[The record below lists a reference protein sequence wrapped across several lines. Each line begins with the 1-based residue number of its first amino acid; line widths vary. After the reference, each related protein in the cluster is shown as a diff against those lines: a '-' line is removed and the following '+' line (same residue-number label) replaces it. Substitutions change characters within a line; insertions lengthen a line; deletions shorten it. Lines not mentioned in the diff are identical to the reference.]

1 MKNLRMREK
10 LDLGECI
17 DVNKIGHS
25 IGDGLFV
32 LNSYQDGVDYCDAAN
47 EAWIW
52 CIGKNIITGEILAA
66 IDTRFYQNPHYNCLW
81 LR

>member
-17 DVNKIGHS
+17 DVNRIGRS
-25 IGDGLFV
+25 LGDGLFV
-32 LNSYQDGVDYCDAAN
+32 LNSFEPGVDYCDAAN
-47 EAWIW
+47 DHWIW
-52 CIGKNIITGEILAA
+52 SIGKSLADGTIVA
-66 IDTRFYQNPHYNCLW
+66 STSDQFYKNPEYECLW

>member
-25 IGDGLFV
+25 IGAGLFV
-32 LNSYQDGVDYCDAAN
+32 LDVYEDGTDYCDAAN
-47 EAWIW
+47 DQWIW
-52 CIGKNIITGEILAA
+52 SIGKHAVSGKIMAA
-66 IDTRFYQNPHYNCLW
+66 IDTRFYQNPHYECLW

>member
-10 LDLGECI
+10 LDLGECL

-25 IGDGLFV
+25 IGAGLFV
-32 LNSYQDGVDYCDAAN
+32 LDTYQDGVDYCDAASD
-47 EAWIW
+47 AWIW
-52 CIGKNIITGEILAA
+52 SIGKHVTTGVIMAA
-66 IDTRFYQNPHYNCLW
+66 IDSRFYQNPQYECLW

>member
-25 IGDGLFV
+25 IVVGLFV
-32 LNSYQDGVDYCDAAN
+32 LDGYVDGKDYCDAAN

-52 CIGKNIITGEILAA
+52 SIGKNIVTGQIMAA
-66 IDTRFYQNPHYNCLW
+66 TDSRFYQNPHYTALW